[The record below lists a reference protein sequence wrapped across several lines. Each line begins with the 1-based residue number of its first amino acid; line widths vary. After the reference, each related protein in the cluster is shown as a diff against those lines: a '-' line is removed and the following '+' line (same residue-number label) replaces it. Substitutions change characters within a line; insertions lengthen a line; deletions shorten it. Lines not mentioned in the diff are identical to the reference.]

1 MVLLITFPPL
11 NASQEKGH
19 QEEDV
24 GEVLGEPGDG
34 DDHQGG
40 EDGGDGDDHQGGEDG
55 RDDNNGGKDGDRKDG
70 EDDNDE
76 DGEDDG
82 EGNCGED
89 IEPAYSSLSAKLLR

>member
-1 MVLLITFPPL
+1 MDLLITFPPL

-40 EDGGDGDDHQGGEDG
+40 EDG
-55 RDDNNGGKDGDRKDG
+55 RDDNSRGKDGDRKDG
-70 EDDNDE
+70 EDDNEE
-76 DGEDDG
+76 DGEDDD

-89 IEPAYSSLSAKLLR
+89 IETCL